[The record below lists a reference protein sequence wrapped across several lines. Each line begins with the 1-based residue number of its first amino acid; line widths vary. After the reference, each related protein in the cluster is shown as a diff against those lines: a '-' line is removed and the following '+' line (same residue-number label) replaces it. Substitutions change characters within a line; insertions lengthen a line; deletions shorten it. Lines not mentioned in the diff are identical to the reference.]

1 MKISFDPLSIQIR
14 IIFSYDPHS
23 IKRAAAPVTNG
34 VAIDVPD
41 KLFSPPPGA
50 AAKIPTSIGAT
61 RSGFFTPYL

>member
-1 MKISFDPLSIQIR
+1 MI
-14 IIFSYDPHS
+14 PHS

-41 KLFSPPPGA
+41 KPFSPPPGA
-50 AAKIPTSIGAT
+50 AAKIPTPGDQ

>member
-1 MKISFDPLSIQIR
+1 MI
-14 IIFSYDPHS
+14 PHS

-50 AAKIPTSIGAT
+50 AAKIPTPGAT
-61 RSGFFTPYL
+61 RSGFFTPYFDHPAPKNLHRTDI